1 MKDRAWLE
9 AKREEIRQHKAKLL
23 ADYHAHCGAEQL
35 CEQLLADDPPASGE
49 TDLSALTQAIAATQ
63 GDA

>member
-9 AKREEIRQHKAKLL
+9 TKLGEIRQHKAKLL

-35 CEQLLADDPPASGE
+35 CEQLLADDPPASGA
-49 TDLSALTQAIAATQ
+49 TDLSALTQAMQAAA
-63 GDA
+63 GDS